1 MTHVQTGTSALDAD
15 CCLLHQHTVGIED
28 VDGGDA
34 VFVALHQYLLVGV
47 DHAQPIGRGYQR
59 CLNAVDNRLL
69 HRRHVG

>member
-34 VFVALHQYLLVGV
+34 VFVALHQYLLVG
-47 DHAQPIGRGYQR
+47 DD
-59 CLNAVDNRLL
+59 CLLL
-69 HRRHVG
+69 LAIVATFIAYTSAAPSG